1 MPLAPRTPS
10 VVTRARVLHLG
21 LNVLTGA
28 LSTSWLARIPAIRDS
43 LGLTTADI
51 GMLLLVGSLASLAAV
66 VVTPRAVR
74 VLGNRGVLA
83 ASGVALG
90 AGSALMGIGPQNG
103 SVPLLVTG
111 LLLTGVG
118 SALTSVVFNVQNA
131 RIERAVGRTVIPQFH
146 AAFSLGAVAGSVL
159 GALASRAGV
168 PVGVQLTAVGV
179 VTVVWRF
186 ASLDAV
192 LPPQPDELTARPVAP
207 PAAGDDARATPSPRP
222 RRRPSPTAA
231 PWLERR
237 TLLIAAMV
245 FAGSLS
251 EGSANNW
258 LSLAV
263 VDGFDRPESTGGVVL
278 GVFVGAMTVCRAVGT
293 HLIDRFGRRAVMR
306 ASGLA
311 AIAGLLVFGLAPG
324 LHFAVLG
331 VALWGAGAAMVAP
344 IGMGASADD
353 PLRAA
358 GRVAVATAGGSIAAI
373 VAPPVLGLVAET
385 LGARGALVLV
395 AVPLVTIVALAGA
408 VRRVPGQVV
417 AFPRVA
423 PDEAHPATAM
433 PTEAAAAPA
442 AAPTAERFPD
452 QLALVGGG
460 ASPCGVDAGRRAVGA
475 SPPWRP
481 RR

>member
-1 MPLAPRTPS
+1 MPLAPRTTS
-10 VVTRARVLHLG
+10 AVTRARVLHLG
-21 LNVLTGA
+21 LNVLTGI

-51 GMLLLVGSLASLAAV
+51 GMLLLVGSLASLATV
-66 VVTPRAVR
+66 MLTPRAVR
-74 VLGNRGVLA
+74 LLGNRGVLA
-83 ASGVALG
+83 ASGVVLG
-90 AGSALMGIGPQNG
+90 VGSALMGIGPQVG
-103 SVPLLVTG
+103 SVPLLAAG
-111 LLLTGVG
+111 LLLNGAG
-118 SALTSVVFNVQNA
+118 SAVTSVVFNVENA

-146 AAFSLGAVAGSVL
+146 AAFSLGAVAGSVV

-168 PVGVQLTAVGV
+168 PVGVQLAAVGV

-192 LPPQPDELTARPVAP
+192 LPPQPDELAARPVVW
-207 PAAGDDARATPSPRP
+207 PAAGDARPTARP
-222 RRRPSPTAA
+222 RRRPSATAG

-263 VDGFDRPESTGGVVL
+263 VDGFDRPEATGGVVL
-278 GVFVGAMTVCRAVGT
+278 GVFVGAMTVCRALGT
-293 HLIDRFGRRAVMR
+293 RLIDRFGRRAVLR

-324 LHFAVLG
+324 LPFAVLG

-358 GRVAVATAGGSIAAI
+358 GRVAVATAGGAIAAI
-373 VAPPVLGLVAET
+373 IAPPALGLVAQT
-385 LGARGALVLV
+385 LGARGALMLV

-408 VRRVPGQVV
+408 VRRAPGEET
-417 AFPRVA
+417 A
-423 PDEAHPATAM
+423 PIPSDEAGP
-433 PTEAAAAPA
+433 AAAAPA
-442 AAPTAERFPD
+442 GVATAPTAPRGAPFPD
-452 QLALVGGG
+452 QLALVGDPT
-460 ASPCGVDAGRRAVGA
+460 SRSGVDVVRRVVAA
-475 SPPWRP
+475 STPWRP